1 MSMRLRSIAVGAMI
15 AVLLVPLASVAQ
27 TPNRRGDD
35 RAQLEQRVRAQMG
48 RVTRERLG
56 LSEEQATRLSA
67 VVDDFEG
74 QRRELFQLE
83 QATRRRV
90 EALLLEGGNDQDEA
104 RELISRMW
112 ELREQEAELFRTEQ
126 EALLDVLTPVQ
137 LLRLQEL
144 RQDLGRRIRALGGR
158 NGQPGAGSGQGPIRG
173 GRIGGGPGQGRGA
186 PPRGAPG
193 R

>member
-1 MSMRLRSIAVGAMI
+1 MSMRLRAM
-15 AVLLVPLASVAQ
+15 VLAAGMVVAWAPLSTDAQ
-27 TPNRRGDD
+27 VPNRRGD
-35 RAQLEQRVRAQMG
+35 REQLEQRVRAQMG
-48 RVTRERLG
+48 RVMRERLG

-67 VVDDFEG
+67 VVEDFEG

-104 RELISRMW
+104 RELIGRMW

-137 LLRLQEL
+137 VLRLQEL
-144 RQDLGRRIRALGGR
+144 RQDLGQRIRALGGR
-158 NGQPGAGSGQGPIRG
+158 NGQPGAGRGSGPPRG
-173 GRIGGGPGQGRGA
+173 GRTGPGLAPGRGA
-186 PPRGAPG
+186 PSGGAPG

>member
-1 MSMRLRSIAVGAMI
+1 MIIRLRAMALAAGMVIAWAPLSTD
-15 AVLLVPLASVAQ
+15 AQVPS
-27 TPNRRGDD
+27 RRGD
-35 RAQLEQRVRAQMG
+35 REQLEQRVRAQMG
-48 RVTRERLG
+48 RVMRERLG

-67 VVDDFEG
+67 VVEDFEG

-104 RELISRMW
+104 RELIGRMW
-112 ELREQEAELFRTEQ
+112 ELRAQEAELFRTEQ

-137 LLRLQEL
+137 VLRLQEL
-144 RQDLGRRIRALGGR
+144 RQDLGQRIRALGGR
-158 NGQPGAGSGQGPIRG
+158 NGQPGGGAGSGPPRG
-173 GRIGGGPGQGRGA
+173 GRMGRGLAPGGGPPSG
-186 PPRGAPG
+186 GAPG

>member
-1 MSMRLRSIAVGAMI
+1 MSVRLGATALAAAMVV
-15 AVLLVPLASVAQ
+15 AWAPLSTDAQ
-27 TPNRRGDD
+27 VPNRRGD
-35 RAQLEQRVRAQMG
+35 REQLEQRVRAQMG
-48 RVTRERLG
+48 RVMRERLG

-67 VVDDFEG
+67 VVEDFDG

-90 EALLLEGGNDQDEA
+90 EALLLEGGDDQDEA
-104 RELISRMW
+104 RELIGRMG
-112 ELREQEAELFRTEQ
+112 ELREQEAELFRAEQ

-137 LLRLQEL
+137 VLRLQEL

-158 NGQPGAGSGQGPIRG
+158 NGQPGTGRGSGLPRG
-173 GRIGGGPGQGRGA
+173 GRTGPGLAPGRGA
-186 PPRGAPG
+186 PSGGAPG

>member
-1 MSMRLRSIAVGAMI
+1 MRIRLRAMALG
-15 AVLLVPLASVAQ
+15 AVLVVAWGPLSVDAQ
-27 TPNRRGDD
+27 VPNRRGDD

-48 RVTRERLG
+48 RVMRERLG
-56 LSEEQATRLSA
+56 LSEEQSTQLSA
-67 VVDDFEG
+67 VVEDFEG

-104 RELISRMW
+104 RELIGRMW

-144 RQDLGRRIRALGGR
+144 RQDLGQRIRALGGR
-158 NGQPGAGSGQGPIRG
+158 NGQPGAGSGPARG
-173 GRIGGGPGQGRGA
+173 GRIGGGLAPGRGA
-186 PPRGAPG
+186 PSGGTPG